1 MHNAPS
7 FLSGGPALAAAR
19 RPLLLG
25 HRGASADF
33 PENTLAAFR
42 AALEQGADGVE
53 LDVMRCASGEV
64 VVVHDD
70 DLVRVTA
77 HADGSRRPV
86 RASTLDE
93 LRRFDVGRGER
104 VPTLDE
110 VLGALG
116 REAFVNVELKSP
128 ETQGPRQHLT
138 LLHDDG
144 LALETAAV
152 LERHGRTRSRGA
164 RRTLV
169 SSFDPL
175 QLVRFHRCAG
185 DAVPLGYLFH
195 RDQHPLAHEL
205 YRVLP
210 VRAVHPEAGLIDAA
224 ALARWRRRGLGV
236 NTWTVDDP
244 REIATLVVLGV
255 DAVITNRP
263 GAVRAQLEAMLPG
276 SA

>member
-1 MHNAPS
+1 MHNPPS
-7 FLSGGPALAAAR
+7 FLSGGPALAAGR

-42 AALEQGADGVE
+42 AAIEQGADGVE

-70 DLVRVTA
+70 DLARVTA

-86 RASTLDE
+86 RTSTLDE

-110 VLGALG
+110 VLAALG

-128 ETQGPRQHLT
+128 ETQGARQHLT

-144 LALETAAV
+144 LADATAVV
-152 LERHGRTRSRGA
+152 LERHGRTRSSGR

-175 QLVRFHRCAG
+175 QLHRFHRCVG

-210 VRAVHPEAGLIDAA
+210 VQAVHPEAGLIDAA
-224 ALARWRRRGLGV
+224 ALKRWRRRGLGV

-244 REIATLVVLGV
+244 HEIAALVVLGV

-263 GAVRAQLEAMLPG
+263 GAVRAQLAALRPAG
-276 SA
+276 